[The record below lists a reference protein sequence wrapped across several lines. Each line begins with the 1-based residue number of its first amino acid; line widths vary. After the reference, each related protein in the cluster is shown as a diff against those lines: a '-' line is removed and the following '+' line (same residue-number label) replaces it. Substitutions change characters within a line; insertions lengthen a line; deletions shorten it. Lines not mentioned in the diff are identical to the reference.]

1 MFEERIIKELTT
13 LKNVVIF
20 NHYNKDIPAHFE
32 LDSRSL
38 DFLIDTIIED
48 RPKTVAVVVTDRSR
62 PTPTKELLLK
72 VVPKLRGRG
81 LNTYV
86 VVATGLH
93 KIKAE
98 DIPEIVADLNVDV
111 FLNEPE
117 VDDRYVYLG
126 TTPGGIPIKL
136 LDKVVNTDSLLLI
149 CSVIPHVWAG
159 FTGGSKLLLP
169 GTSARDVIIEHHLR
183 FFNHPNASPG
193 IVKDNPF
200 RREIDYVGNLISGI
214 VKVYAVNVVDYNASI
229 YGTFGELMESYTRA
243 VELSRNMYVRE
254 VGGKCDVL
262 VVDGRPL
269 NMNLYQSVKAVFNNL
284 GILSDGGLAILVSS
298 SLGECPQEFVD
309 ALRSEDLPLDE
320 VVRKGVGDVV
330 PYLVAYT
337 LKEKL
342 RGRRLVMLTNNS
354 RISFSSESLVIT
366 NRYDSVLEELRSL
379 RVSGLRVCVVV
390 EGAKYVHTSRS
401 ISY

>member
-20 NHYNKDIPAHFE
+20 NHYNKDIPTHFE

-72 VVPKLRGRG
+72 VVPKLRSRG

-136 LDKVVNTDSLLLI
+136 LDKVVNTDALLLI

-183 FFNHPNASPG
+183 FF
-193 IVKDNPF
+193 
-200 RREIDYVGNLISGI
+200 
-214 VKVYAVNVVDYNASI
+214 
-229 YGTFGELMESYTRA
+229 
-243 VELSRNMYVRE
+243 
-254 VGGKCDVL
+254 
-262 VVDGRPL
+262 
-269 NMNLYQSVKAVFNNL
+269 
-284 GILSDGGLAILVSS
+284 
-298 SLGECPQEFVD
+298 
-309 ALRSEDLPLDE
+309 
-320 VVRKGVGDVV
+320 
-330 PYLVAYT
+330 
-337 LKEKL
+337 
-342 RGRRLVMLTNNS
+342 
-354 RISFSSESLVIT
+354 
-366 NRYDSVLEELRSL
+366 
-379 RVSGLRVCVVV
+379 
-390 EGAKYVHTSRS
+390 
-401 ISY
+401 